1 MRTRRPFPILR
12 ILSLALIFAAVL
24 LFVLQLVGYSRI
36 RATFPSGMIIANV
49 PVGGLT
55 QQQGA
60 DRLIQVY
67 NLPVELNYD
76 DAIIQM
82 KPSTAGFE
90 LDLEAMLAAADLQR
104 VNQPFWSAFWDYLWD
119 RLPAPAK
126 IPIRY
131 EYSELRLRTFLEEE
145 IAPRYDKPPTSSLP
159 QSGGVVFESG
169 VPGTQLDIDRAVI
182 LIEDALLSP
191 TNRSVNLSFQ
201 TVAPPRPSI
210 QNLQILL
217 QRIIELSTFDGIAE
231 VYLLDLQTRQ
241 ELSFAVQEDENLPP
255 DIAFTAAS
263 TMKIPIMV
271 STFRRI
277 AEPGPEPTLALME
290 LMIERSENDPTDAL
304 MNIIGDNLGPLL
316 VTDDLESLGFQNT
329 FIAGYFYIGA
339 PLLQRIST
347 PANQR
352 TDINTFPDAYN
363 QTTPAEI
370 GMLLDDIYQC
380 AGSGGGT
387 LSAVFPGEVVQ
398 AECRLMI
405 NYLTENRIALLLQ
418 AGLPDGTR
426 FAHKHGWT
434 VGGDGLIHTMSDAGI
449 VFSPGG
455 DYVVV
460 IFLYDPNQLVFDP
473 ANELVGEMSSVI
485 YNYFNLPINE

>member
-1 MRTRRPFPILR
+1 VRTRRPFPILR
-12 ILSLALIFAAVL
+12 ILSLALISAAVL
-24 LFVLQLVGYSRI
+24 LFVLQLVGYSRL
-36 RATFPSGMIIANV
+36 RAAFPTGMIVAGV

-67 NLPVELNYD
+67 NLPVELHYD

-104 VNQPFWSAFWDYLWD
+104 VTQPFWSAFWDYLWD
-119 RLPAPAK
+119 RLPAPAQ

-131 EYSELRLRTFLEEE
+131 EYSEERLRVFLEEE

-169 VPGTQLDIDRAVI
+169 APGTQLDIDRAVI

-191 TNRSVNLSFQ
+191 NNRSVNLSFQ
-201 TVAPPRPSI
+201 SVAPPRPSI

-241 ELSFAVQEDENLPP
+241 ELSFAVQEDANLPP

-271 STFRRI
+271 STFRRL
-277 AEPGPEPTLALME
+277 AEPAPDQTLALLE

-304 MNIIGDNLGPLL
+304 MDIIGGNLGPLL
-316 VTDDLESLGFQNT
+316 VTDDLESMGFQNT

-339 PLLQRIST
+339 PLLQRLST

-352 TDINTFPDAYN
+352 SDVNTFPDAYN

-387 LSAVFPGEVVQ
+387 LAAVFPGEVVQ
-398 AECRLMI
+398 EECRLMI

-449 VFSPGG
+449 VYSPGG
-455 DYVVV
+455 NYVIV
-460 IFLYDPNQLVFDP
+460 IFLYDPFQLVFDP
-473 ANELVGEMSSVI
+473 ANELVGEMSAII
-485 YNYFNLPINE
+485 YNYFNLP

>member
-24 LFVLQLVGYSRI
+24 LFVLQLVSYSRI
-36 RATFPSGMIIANV
+36 RATFPPGMVIADI
-49 PVGGLT
+49 PVGSLS
-55 QQQGA
+55 QQQVA

-67 NLPVELNYD
+67 NIPVELRYD
-76 DAIIQM
+76 DAIIHL

-119 RLPAPAK
+119 RLPAPAEV
-126 IPIRY
+126 PIRF
-131 EYSELRLRTFLEEE
+131 EYSEQRLRSYLEEE

-159 QSGGVVFESG
+159 QSGGVAFETGAAGSE
-169 VPGTQLDIDRAVI
+169 LDIDRAVI
-182 LIEDALLSP
+182 LIEDALQSP

-201 TVAPPRPSI
+201 SVNPPRPSI

-241 ELSFAVQEDENLPP
+241 ELSFAVQEETNLPP

-263 TMKIPIMV
+263 TMKIPIMI
-271 STFRRI
+271 STFRRLTQP
-277 AEPGPEPTLALME
+277 APEQTLALIE
-290 LMIERSENDPTDAL
+290 LMIERSENDPADTL
-304 MNIIGDNLGPLL
+304 MQNIGDNLGPLL
-316 VTDDLESLGFQNT
+316 VTDDLESMGFQNT

-347 PANQR
+347 PANLR
-352 TDINTFPDAYN
+352 SDLNTNPDSYN
-363 QTTPAEI
+363 QTVPTEI
-370 GMLLDDIYQC
+370 GMLLDDVYQC

-387 LSAVFPGEVVQ
+387 LSAVFPGEIVQ
-398 AECRLMI
+398 EECRLMVS
-405 NYLTENRIALLLQ
+405 YLTENRIALLIQ

-449 VFSPGG
+449 VYSPGG
-455 DYVVV
+455 DYILV
-460 IFLYDPNQLVFDP
+460 IFLYDPIQLVFDP
-473 ANELVGEMSSVI
+473 ANELVAEMSSVI
-485 YNYFNLPINE
+485 YNYFNLPDTQ